1 MAVPLQQHNAEIQ
14 ANLAHWNRKP
24 VLRKI
29 YRDFHERIAHFVRP
43 ELPGL
48 KVELGSGIGNIKEVL
63 PDCLRTDLFPNP
75 WIDQV
80 ESAYQV
86 SFADESVSHF
96 ILFDVFHHLR
106 YPFTALDELRRA
118 LRPGGRVI
126 LFEPYISALGF
137 VVYGA
142 LHHEPVAWRKAIT
155 PRAPAGWT
163 PQQDDYYAAQGNA
176 TRIFFRLENPAWLA
190 SWNIISTQ
198 RLAAISYVASGGYSK
213 PQLYPTGCLDMMQ
226 AVDKACG
233 CLPWLFATRSL
244 VVLEKPESPPR

>member
-1 MAVPLQQHNAEIQ
+1 MPVPLQQHNAEIQ

-29 YRDFHERIAHFVRP
+29 YCDFHERIARFVRP

-48 KVELGSGIGNIKEVL
+48 KIELGSGIGNIQEVL

-75 WIDQV
+75 WIDRV
-80 ESAYQV
+80 ESAYRV

-106 YPFTALDELRRA
+106 YPLTALDELRRA

-126 LFEPYISALGF
+126 LFEPCISALGL

-142 LHHEPVAWRKAIT
+142 LHHEPVAWRAPIT
-155 PRAPAGWT
+155 PRAPADWT

-176 TRIFFRLENPAWLA
+176 TRIFFRRENADWLRG
-190 SWNIISTQ
+190 WKIISAQ
-198 RLAAISYVASGGYSK
+198 RLSAISYVASGGYSQ
-213 PQLYPTGCLDMMQ
+213 PQLYPDRALGLLR
-226 AVDKACG
+226 AVDRACDR
-233 CLPWLFATRSL
+233 LPALFATRCL
-244 VVLEKPESPPR
+244 VVLEKPASVA